1 MKIAELLMRETL
13 PRKDFFRASEVSSLL
28 KVRPY
33 EIYYWESQ
41 FPKLRSQKSKAGKRL
56 YRREE
61 VVLISAIRHLL
72 KEKSHT
78 IESAQKVIAD
88 MDHVFAPIN
97 CEADDPPVELLEKC
111 TYVENGMENSLWAHV
126 NDIDH
131 DQILGDVSEI
141 LGEEDDFD
149 ELTHKIYQHCSA
161 ELEAVEAQ
169 PEPEPIGILIEEPL
183 NEKPKV
189 FSPIEKKALLSL
201 KESQKHLHEIL
212 NSLDR
217 YKDQGF
223 WQGFNV

>member
-78 IESAQKVIAD
+78 IESAQKIISD

-97 CEADDPPVELLEKC
+97 TEADDPPIELLEKC

-126 NDIDH
+126 MDIDH

-161 ELEAVEAQ
+161 ELEEAKVESQ
-169 PEPEPIGILIEEPL
+169 PVSILIEEPTF
-183 NEKPKV
+183 EKPKS
-189 FSPIEKKALLSL
+189 FSPQEEKALLSL
-201 KESQKHLHEIL
+201 KESKKRLHEIL